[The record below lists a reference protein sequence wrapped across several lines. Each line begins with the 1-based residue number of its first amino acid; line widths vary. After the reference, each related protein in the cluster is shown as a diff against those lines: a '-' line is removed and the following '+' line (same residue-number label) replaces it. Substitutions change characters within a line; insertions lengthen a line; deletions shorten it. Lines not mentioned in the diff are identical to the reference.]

1 VGVQMA
7 LLGEH
12 VEVLVV
18 QAGSASAA
26 QALRGLPPQEGT
38 LISMRRS

>member
-1 VGVQMA
+1 MA
-7 LLGEH
+7 LQGPH

-26 QALRGLPPQEGT
+26 QALAGLPPQEGT
-38 LISMRRS
+38 VISMRR

>member
-1 VGVQMA
+1 
-7 LLGEH
+7 

-26 QALRGLPPQEGT
+26 QALLRGPPPQEGT
-38 LISMRRS
+38 FISMRCS